1 MVDDLIRHLFFNAA
15 KLIEE
20 QIPLFVKL
28 AISSLVLGFIQM
40 YCLNLSSRRQGQRIR
55 LLFFQSVLRQ
65 DASWYD
71 SQASGSLISL
81 VSTSVPQ
88 IQAGLGNRVGSFVR
102 DFVLFVGCL
111 IMAYIKGWKLA
122 LVASS
127 MIPLI
132 IISFAVL
139 GFSLNHFNN
148 REIRAY
154 SRAGG
159 ISGEI
164 LSSIRTV
171 FAYGAQEYSC
181 KRYTEQL
188 FKAERTGIK
197 KSMALGAANGFVSFS
212 IFSAA
217 ALVLWYGIT
226 LVRTE
231 RFSSGTVILVVVSII
246 ISSISMGKALPEIE
260 AIGRALSAA
269 KKVYPIIDRV
279 PGVNVASDG
288 DMLPDLK
295 GKIEFKNV
303 SFAYPT
309 RPAVRILK
317 DFNLTIEPGQKVA
330 IVGLSGS
337 GKSTAI
343 HLLQRFYDP
352 ESGEVLLDDHNV
364 RNLHLGWLRQQ
375 LGVVAQEAD
384 LFSGTVADNIRLGL
398 VNASDEEVEEAATLA
413 SAHDFIMNLPQGYDT
428 WLDDGGAKL
437 SGGQRQRI
445 SIARALIRKPKILL
459 LDEATSAL
467 DTRSERAVQRALDAA
482 CAGRSVIM
490 VAHRLTTVRNA
501 DKIIVMQEGEVVES
515 GTHEELK
522 RAKGRYWKML
532 QAQNLA
538 DDGKTGSTSSKS
550 DDELQPLKADVI
562 KRKMNEYD
570 GEYVNNENLDD
581 STYVQEVKEEEY
593 VVKPSLSLK
602 EKFPM
607 FAALSLN
614 KPEYPYLFV
623 GLLMAIAVGIIE
635 PLFALVYSEM
645 FDIFKHILRP
655 NKMQSRA
662 NELALSMIF
671 LGAMRMIATFFQRTF
686 LGISGEKLT
695 KRVRGLLFKSILKQE
710 IAWFDQHENQPGILT
725 ASLAA
730 DAPSLEKIS
739 GSQLGVM
746 VEATCLV
753 IVSLAIAC
761 KFSWQLTLVNL
772 AFFPFLVLTS
782 VLQLKDVSSSEES
795 KLAAGVSIAQET
807 LNSHR
812 TVMAFGL
819 ENYFFERYAEKSG
832 RKIPV
837 LDWSNIFFSIVST
850 VAQSMQYFQM
860 ATSFYVGAT
869 LLRRKEI
876 GTFTVFRVFTMI
888 SFSAQGVGRA
898 ASFLPDLKSANTGAR
913 KIMQILRRKTQMPI
927 DEGDEPDTPFS
938 GAIEFR
944 NLHFAYPD
952 RKSTQV
958 LQGFDH
964 NVTSGSS
971 VALVGQSGC
980 GKSTILQLILR
991 FYESQDISE
1000 ESGIFMDGQNIKH
1013 LAPRWIRSHIGVV
1026 FQQSDLFDMTIRE
1039 NIAFGDLTRELSM
1052 EEIIAAARVAKIHDF
1067 IMSLPEGYET
1077 TVGIRGSQLSGGQRQ
1092 RLAIARA
1099 VVRKPTLLLLDEAT
1113 SALDAENE
1121 RAVQDALNETI
1132 SSASMT
1138 CLVVA
1143 HRLST
1148 VEACDCVVVV
1158 QDGRKAESG
1167 PPQDLLRAKGVFYAL
1182 HSAAA

>member
-1 MVDDLIRHLFFNAA
+1 MIHIIL
-15 KLIEE
+15 
-20 QIPLFVKL
+20 Q
-28 AISSLVLGFIQM
+28 SL
-40 YCLNLSSRRQGQRIR
+40 
-55 LLFFQSVLRQ
+55 LRQ

-81 VSTSVPQ
+81 ISTSVPQ

-111 IMAYIKGWKLA
+111 IMSYIKGWKLA

-139 GFSLNHFNN
+139 GLSLHYFNYQ
-148 REIRAY
+148 EIRAY

-171 FAYGAQEYSC
+171 FAFGAQEYSC

-188 FKAERTGIK
+188 FMAERTGIK
-197 KSMALGAANGFVSFS
+197 KSMALGAGNGFVSFS

-231 RFSSGTVILVVVSII
+231 RFSSGTVILVRLFYMICSNFGVS
-246 ISSISMGKALPEIE
+246 
-260 AIGRALSAA
+260 
-269 KKVYPIIDRV
+269 V
-279 PGVNVASDG
+279 PDHHSKT
-288 DMLPDLK
+288 LL
-295 GKIEFKNV
+295 FF
-303 SFAYPT
+303 S
-309 RPAVRILK
+309 
-317 DFNLTIEPGQKVA
+317 DFNLTVEPGQKVA

-352 ESGEVLLDDHNV
+352 ASGEVLLDDHNV
-364 RNLHLGWLRQQ
+364 QNLHLGWLRQQ

-384 LFSGTVADNIRLGL
+384 IFTGTVADNIRIGSID
-398 VNASDEEVEEAATLA
+398 ASDEEIEAAAILA
-413 SAHDFIMNLPQGYDT
+413 NAHEFIMKFPQGYDT
-428 WLDDGGAKL
+428 WLDEGGAKL

-445 SIARALIRKPKILL
+445 AIARALVRKPKILL

-467 DTRSERAVQRALDAA
+467 DTRSERAVQQALDTA

-501 DKIIVMQEGEVVES
+501 DKIVVMQEGEVVET
-515 GTHEELK
+515 GTHDELK
-522 RAKGRYWKML
+522 QAKGRYWKML
-532 QAQNLA
+532 QAQVNSSEEDKICIWSKYMLDTYGNLL
-538 DDGKTGSTSSKS
+538 SPQSS
-550 DDELQPLKADVI
+550 PC
-562 KRKMNEYD
+562 
-570 GEYVNNENLDD
+570 
-581 STYVQEVKEEEY
+581 
-593 VVKPSLSLK
+593 
-602 EKFPM
+602 
-607 FAALSLN
+607 
-614 KPEYPYLFV
+614 
-623 GLLMAIAVGIIE
+623 
-635 PLFALVYSEM
+635 
-645 FDIFKHILRP
+645 
-655 NKMQSRA
+655 
-662 NELALSMIF
+662 F
-671 LGAMRMIATFFQRTF
+671 LPPC
-686 LGISGEKLT
+686 
-695 KRVRGLLFKSILKQE
+695 SILPCLE

-725 ASLAA
+725 ARLAA

-739 GSQLGVM
+739 GSQLGIM

-761 KFSWQLTLVNL
+761 NFSWQLTLVNL

-782 VLQLKDVSSSEES
+782 VLQV
-795 KLAAGVSIAQET
+795 
-807 LNSHR
+807 
-812 TVMAFGL
+812 
-819 ENYFFERYAEKSG
+819 
-832 RKIPV
+832 
-837 LDWSNIFFSIVST
+837 
-850 VAQSMQYFQM
+850 
-860 ATSFYVGAT
+860 
-869 LLRRKEI
+869 
-876 GTFTVFRVFTMI
+876 RVFTMI

-913 KIMQILRRKTQMPI
+913 KIMQILRRKSKLPV
-927 DEGDEPDTPFS
+927 DEGEEPEKPFK

-952 RKSTQV
+952 RKHTQV

-964 NVTSGSS
+964 SVTSGSS

-980 GKSTILQLILR
+980 GKSTILQLVLR
-991 FYESQDISE
+991 FYE
-1000 ESGIFMDGQNIKH
+1000 ESGIFMDGQNIKN
-1013 LAPRWIRSHIGVV
+1013 LAPRWIRSNIGVV
-1026 FQQSDLFDMTIRE
+1026 LQQSDLFDLTIRE
-1039 NIAFGDLTRELSM
+1039 NIAFGDLSRDLSM
-1052 EEIIAAARVAKIHDF
+1052 DEIIAAARVAKIHEF
-1067 IMSLPEGYET
+1067 IMSLPEGYDT
-1077 TVGIRGSQLSGGQRQ
+1077 MVGIRGSQLSGGQRQ

-1099 VVRKPTLLLLDEAT
+1099 LVRKPVLLLLDEAT

-1132 SSASMT
+1132 SSSSMT

-1158 QDGRKAESG
+1158 EGGQKVESG
-1167 PPQDLLRAKGVFYAL
+1167 PPQTLLQAKGFFYSL
-1182 HSAAA
+1182 HSAAH